1 MTRWREETVNWR
13 GKSFIV
19 KQNKNKQKQ
28 VDGRVMLSQ
37 VEVDRSDFDIGQ
49 EKKLSVSTYW
59 FLKSSINPGPIL

>member
-1 MTRWREETVNWR
+1 MTRWRGETVNWR
-13 GKSFIV
+13 GKSFII
-19 KQNKNKQKQ
+19 KKINKQKQ
-28 VDGRVMLSQ
+28 VDGRIMLSQ